1 MVPAL
6 HRMTPADFMDCDAKY
21 RNVFTS
27 TDTPVHIRIM
37 CIACSQ
43 VWIYTCTYI
52 PESIGE

>member
-27 TDTPVHIRIM
+27 TDTHIHIRIM
-37 CIACSQ
+37 CIVHVQSSLDIH
-43 VWIYTCTYI
+43 VHLYT
-52 PESIGE
+52 